1 MALDQHADLMDRTYR
16 LQRHIYDLTRAW
28 YLLGRDQ
35 MIAEMGVQPGAH
47 VLEIACGTGRNLR
60 HIARAYPEAR
70 LYGVDISAQMLD
82 TAQSKLGGRAALAL
96 GDACA
101 LDPVDLFG
109 RRSFDHVILSYSL
122 SMIPD
127 WTRALD
133 QAAQMVAPGG
143 SLHIADFGRQHL
155 LPGWFRRG
163 LNLWLAQFHVTPR
176 HALRDVAFELATNHG
191 LQPEAQDRFGSYAQT
206 LVLRRA

>member
-1 MALDQHADLMDRTYR
+1 MALDQHAELMDRTYR
-16 LQRHIYDLTRAW
+16 VQRHIYDLTRAW

-35 MIAEMGVQPGAH
+35 IIAEMDVQPGAH

-60 HIARAYPEAR
+60 HVARRYPEAR

-101 LDPVDLFG
+101 LDPVALFG

-133 QAAQMVAPGG
+133 QAARLVGPGG
-143 SLHIADFGRQHL
+143 ALHVADFGRQHR

-163 LNLWLAQFHVTPR
+163 LNLWLKQFHVTPR
-176 HALRDVAFELATNHG
+176 HTLRDAAREVADIHDLR
-191 LQPEAQDRFGSYAQT
+191 LVAQDRFATYAQT
-206 LVLRRA
+206 MVLRRA

>member
-1 MALDQHADLMDRTYR
+1 MALDQHAALMDRTYR

-35 MIAEMGVQPGAH
+35 MIADMQVKPGAH

-60 HIARAYPEAR
+60 HIARRYPEAR
-70 LYGVDISAQMLD
+70 LYGVDISTQMLA
-82 TAQSKLGGRAALAL
+82 TAQAKLGGRAALAL

-101 LDPVDLFG
+101 LDPVALFG
-109 RRSFDHVILSYSL
+109 RRHFDHVILSYSL

-133 QAAQMVAPGG
+133 QAAQLLGPGG
-143 SLHIADFGRQHL
+143 ALHIADFGRQHR
-155 LPGWFRRG
+155 LPDWFRAG

-176 HALRDVAFELATNHG
+176 HRLPDAAREVAAAHG
-191 LQPEAQDRFGSYAQT
+191 LRLEIQDRFATYAQT